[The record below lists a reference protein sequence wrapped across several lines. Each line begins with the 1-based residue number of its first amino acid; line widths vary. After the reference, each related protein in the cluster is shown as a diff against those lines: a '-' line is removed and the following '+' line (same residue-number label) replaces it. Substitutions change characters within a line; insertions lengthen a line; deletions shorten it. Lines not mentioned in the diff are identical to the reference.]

1 MVDIHLKYVR
11 ITHVRKQP
19 TDQWHGQ
26 ITVGP
31 LKATQGTETIKCPTD
46 QWHGQIT
53 VDPVKATQG
62 TETIKWCFREN
73 HNKTYEQKN

>member
-11 ITHVRKQP
+11 NTHVRKQP

-31 LKATQGTETIKCPTD
+31 
-46 QWHGQIT
+46 
-53 VDPVKATQG
+53 VKATQG
-62 TETIKWCFREN
+62 TETIKWC
-73 HNKTYEQKN
+73 NKRKS